1 MALYVKANEMEKD
14 AIKIDIKVRD
24 LTCILP
30 DIRICVIFGKDLFV
44 LNKPFFSSEIY
55 HY

>member
-30 DIRICVIFGKDLFV
+30 RHTHVCDF
-44 LNKPFFSSEIY
+44 
-55 HY
+55 

>member
-30 DIRICVIFGKDLFV
+30 KRMHMCDFL
-44 LNKPFFSSEIY
+44 
-55 HY
+55 